1 MDDSSRP
8 PGGYVRGAIAFVVAF
23 CVYVGMRDHVTPRW
37 EAWLEPSFGPSTG
50 SGLFLRH
57 LLTFSLLTAAV
68 ALATWWLFARLG
80 WLASPRAWLG
90 FGPEPRRALAIGAIA
105 GVALSALVV
114 VVGVA
119 LGERVHFHPDGW
131 SMAGNVFSNYY
142 EEVTYR
148 GLLMQTAW
156 CATGSRIGGVVLS
169 SAVFGWS
176 HMHGSH
182 ALFKAIAVAI
192 AGGVFGALAIR
203 TRSLGGAWTA
213 HQVSDMILDSL

>member
-1 MDDSSRP
+1 M
-8 PGGYVRGAIAFVVAF
+8 RGAIAFVVGF

-37 EAWLEPSFGPSTG
+37 EAWLEPSFGPSAG

-57 LLTFSLLTAAV
+57 LLTFSLTTAAV
-68 ALATWWLFARLG
+68 ALVTWWLFARLG
-80 WLASPRAWLG
+80 WLAQPRRWLG
-90 FGPEPRRALAIGAIA
+90 FGPSPGRAIAWGAIA
-105 GVALSALVV
+105 
-114 VVGVA
+114 GVA

-131 SMAGNVFSNYY
+131 SIAGNVFSNYY

-148 GLLMQTAW
+148 GLLMQGAW

-182 ALFKAIAVAI
+182 ALFKGIGAAI
-192 AGGVFGALAIR
+192 AGCVFGALAIR
-203 TRSLGGAWTA
+203 TRSLGGAWAA